1 MKIIVQGI
9 WEAFLYEN
17 NRNYDFCKFNYKFA
31 VIPFLSFRKN
41 QNQESNLQKVGGVVR
56 RNVSALYL

>member
-1 MKIIVQGI
+1 MKIIVTMI
-9 WEAFLYEN
+9 SV
-17 NRNYDFCKFNYKFA
+17 FNYKFA
-31 VIPFLSFRKN
+31 FIPLLSFRKN